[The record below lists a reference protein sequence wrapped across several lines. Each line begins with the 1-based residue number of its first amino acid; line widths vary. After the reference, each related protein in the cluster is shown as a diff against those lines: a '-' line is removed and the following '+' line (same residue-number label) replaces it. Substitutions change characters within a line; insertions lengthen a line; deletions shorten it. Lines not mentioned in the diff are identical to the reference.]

1 MRVRV
6 EQCQVV
12 RSGTSTLREAWS
24 RAAPTDF
31 GMGGGQVPPHRG
43 GDLRGGDDGPMGGA

>member
-31 GMGGGQVPPHRG
+31 GMGGGPKG
-43 GDLRGGDDGPMGGA
+43 GDKGPMGGD

>member
-31 GMGGGQVPPHRG
+31 GMGGDPRG
-43 GDLRGGDDGPMGGA
+43 GTRVRWGGD